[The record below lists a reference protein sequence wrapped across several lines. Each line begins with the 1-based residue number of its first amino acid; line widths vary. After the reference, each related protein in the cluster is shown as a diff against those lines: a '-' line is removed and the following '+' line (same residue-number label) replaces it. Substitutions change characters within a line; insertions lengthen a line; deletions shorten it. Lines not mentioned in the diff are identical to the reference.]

1 MYTDFLPDLATA
13 GLNGIH
19 LSEVQRVD
27 VKSVYRAV
35 YSDKTSGRS
44 HPGYLFCHHIFFT
57 YAPPLTFTYCN
68 SALIADLCGCM
79 IPSEANPSLIDSAL
93 STPFPIFQLWKIT
106 IDLSATQ
113 IVPVPVRRLSAQ
125 RIFAT

>member
-1 MYTDFLPDLATA
+1 MYTAFLRDPANA
-13 GLNGIH
+13 GLYGIH
-19 LSEVQRVD
+19 LSEDQRVD
-27 VKSVYRAV
+27 VKSIYQAV

-44 HPGYLFCHHIFFT
+44 HPGYLFCHHILFT
-57 YAPPLTFTYCN
+57 FALPLTFTYRN
-68 SALIADLCGCM
+68 RGLIADLFGCM
-79 IPSEANPSLIDSAL
+79 IPIEANPSLIDSAL

-125 RIFAT
+125 RIFAM